1 MFAVGGAPGAQ
12 WQQAMLKGPEAAA
25 GVAEGGVHTP
35 NTASPVRRGWC
46 VGRDLNCPSGWDS
59 CVTVVETA
67 GRC

>member
-35 NTASPVRRGWC
+35 NTASPVREGMVCGSGSELSQW
-46 VGRDLNCPSGWDS
+46 VGQLCHSG
-59 CVTVVETA
+59 
-67 GRC
+67 